1 MFRNSILLYI
11 LNLLIL
17 KTYSNNSFI
26 DYSTNGENWKG
37 KCLEG
42 KSQSPINIK
51 TNEVKLVSQSYFNLF
66 FPNTSKIN
74 IDEKEDKLVI
84 NSDKFGEVFFYL
96 FSQNEQQHFNE
107 YSDYNLLQI
116 FFHSPSEHKIDYNGF
131 DLEIQILGKFNYG
144 SLKYKYIMFS
154 ILFEVGNDTTKE
166 SENFFNQVLT
176 NKDANM
182 DIKSLLDEDLSNKE
196 TFIYEGSFTSPP
208 CEEGVLWFV
217 FKKPRY
223 VSKDILDVFRK
234 KWEINQMFSGGK
246 GNNRKTQLINKRVI
260 YSNFDTVK
268 SKDEIKF
275 LE

>member
-1 MFRNSILLYI
+1 M
-11 LNLLIL
+11 
-17 KTYSNNSFI
+17 
-26 DYSTNGENWKG
+26 
-37 KCLEG
+37 
-42 KSQSPINIK
+42 
-51 TNEVKLVSQSYFNLF
+51 
-66 FPNTSKIN
+66 
-74 IDEKEDKLVI
+74 
-84 NSDKFGEVFFYL
+84 
-96 FSQNEQQHFNE
+96 
-107 YSDYNLLQI
+107 

-154 ILFEVGNDTTKE
+154 ILFQVGNDTTKE
-166 SENFFNQVLT
+166 SENFFNQVLK
-176 NKDANM
+176 NKEANM

-223 VSKDILDVFRK
+223 VSTDILDVFKK